1 MRTIAI
7 TNQKGGS
14 GKTTTAVNIAACLA
28 EQGQRVL
35 LVDLDPQASASSWL
49 NVTSTGRGLTD
60 IFTEDGV
67 SLDGLVMVSS
77 ITGLEIIPASPFP
90 ARRRAVGCRGTRR
103 GNHSPAS
110 RRTTPE
116 SVRLADRRLS
126 PKSRVAHTLRVC
138 GR

>member
-14 GKTTTAVNIAACLA
+14 EKTTTAVNIAACLA

-77 ITGLEIIPASPFP
+77 ITGLEIIPASPFLLGVERSVAGEP
-90 ARRRAVGCRGTRR
+90 ARKPFSGEPS
-103 GNHSPAS
+103 NNS
-110 RRTTPE
+110 RIGST
-116 SVRLADRRLS
+116 
-126 PKSRVAHTLRVC
+126 
-138 GR
+138 G